1 MLDAML
7 CNAVGEQVWGGCG
20 MNLDGVAGD
29 NARVSRRA
37 GAGCFSLMPRRFSAK
52 EKGQN

>member
-29 NARVSRRA
+29 NARV
-37 GAGCFSLMPRRFSAK
+37 AGCFSLMPRRFSAK
-52 EKGQN
+52 EKGKN